1 MKIQHMGAEMGVDL
15 QHQGYCSYSLALWW
29 VFLVHIL
36 ERLAEI
42 WSGSLQ
48 YSTQID
54 VFIIL
59 YTNIIKITYIP
70 TNLQ

>member
-1 MKIQHMGAEMGVDL
+1 
-15 QHQGYCSYSLALWW
+15 

-36 ERLAEI
+36 EHLAEI

-59 YTNIIKITYIP
+59 YTSIIKITYIP
-70 TNLQ
+70 TNLQY